1 MRCHFHII
9 APDGTIAD
17 RKGVEVAGLE
27 QALEEALSAIREMAE
42 EDPAAARD
50 WTGCKLQIT
59 DGSGVLLTAIALDDP
74 GLRQRG
80 PPPQSEHDGSDH

>member
-9 APDGTIAD
+9 APDGPITD
-17 RKGVEVAGLE
+17 RKGVEVGDLD
-27 QALEEALSAIREMAE
+27 QALEEALSAIREMRE

-59 DGSGVLLTAIALDDP
+59 DGVRRPADCDCA
-74 GLRQRG
+74 
-80 PPPQSEHDGSDH
+80 

>member
-9 APDGTIAD
+9 APDGPITD
-17 RKGVEVAGLE
+17 RKGVEVGDLD
-27 QALEEALSAIREMAE
+27 QALEEALSAIREMRE

-59 DGSGVLLTAIALDDP
+59 DKSGVLLTAIALDDP
-74 GLRQRG
+74 ALRQHDHL
-80 PPPQSEHDGSDH
+80 PQSEHDGSDH